1 MFTAMLFYYSEVCS
15 SYTRSPPQLIN
26 PSKCIPAVEGIK
38 PAIRRI
44 YIYQKIEAIDNIYRQ
59 TDKYI
64 ILEHTYVN
72 MTE

>member
-1 MFTAMLFYYSEVCS
+1 MFTAMLFYSSEVCS
-15 SYTRSPPQLIN
+15 SYKRSPPQLIN
-26 PSKCIPAVEGIK
+26 PSNCIPAVEGIK

-44 YIYQKIEAIDNIYRQ
+44 YIYQKIEAIDNMDRQ

-64 ILEHTYVN
+64 TLEHTYVN